1 MISGPVMVQVLEGE
15 GAVAK
20 NRDIMG
26 ATDPKKADA
35 GHDPRRPRRQHR
47 AERRARFGQ
56 PRERRARN
64 RVLLRRD
71 GALPALS
78 AGELALRRAVHKEP
92 MGEATK
98 STARTNL
105 LGLTRAGLEAFVVEM
120 GEKPFRARQ
129 LFKWMYKRAVG
140 DIDAMTDLGKDFR
153 RRLAEIAEIRTPDI
167 HLSQVSA
174 DGTRKWLL
182 KLESGQAIEMV
193 FIPEPGRGTL
203 CISSQVGCQMDCG
216 FCSTAQQGFNRNLDT
231 AEIVGQV
238 WLANRELGYAPGGDR
253 VITNVVFMGM
263 GEPLANY
270 RNVVPAAEIM
280 MDDLGLDLSRRR
292 VTVSTSGLVPQMI
305 RIADET
311 NVALAVSLHA
321 PNDALRSEIVPI
333 NRKHPI
339 KELLDACWHYVE
351 KQNARNVTF
360 EYVMLDGVNDKPQH
374 ARELAQLLRGHPAK
388 VNLIPFNPFPGHDVP
403 ALERGG
409 DRTLPRPAAQGRR
422 DGHDPSHARGRHR
435 RGLRPARRSR
445 QRPRHEPA
453 RPEDFPIAVVQG

>member
-1 MISGPVMVQVLEGE
+1 MNAL
-15 GAVAK
+15 
-20 NRDIMG
+20 
-26 ATDPKKADA
+26 ATPKA
-35 GHDPRRPRRQHR
+35 
-47 AERRARFGQ
+47 
-56 PRERRARN
+56 
-64 RVLLRRD
+64 
-71 GALPALS
+71 
-78 AGELALRRAVHKEP
+78 
-92 MGEATK
+92 
-98 STARTNL
+98 NL
-105 LGLTRAGLEAFVVEM
+105 LGFTKAGLETFVVEM

-129 LFKWMYKRAVG
+129 LMKWMYRRAVG

-153 RRLAEIAEIRTPDI
+153 HRLGAIAEIRAPEVI
-167 HLSQVSA
+167 VAQRSA

-182 KLESGQAIEMV
+182 RLESGQAIEMV

-203 CISSQVGCQMDCG
+203 CISSQVGCTMDCT

-238 WLANRELGYAPGGDR
+238 WLANRELGYSPDGDR

-321 PNDALRSEIVPI
+321 PNDELRSELVPI

-339 KELLDACWHYVE
+339 AELLEACWHYVE
-351 KQNARNVTF
+351 KQNARGVTF
-360 EYVMLDGVNDKPQH
+360 EYVMLDGINDRPEH
-374 ARELAQLLRGHPAK
+374 ARQLAALLRGRPAK
-388 VNLIPFNPFPGHDVP
+388 VNLIPFNAFPGTRYRRSTEE
-403 ALERGG
+403 AIERFRDLLIKGG
-409 DRTLPRPAAQGRR
+409 VIATIRRTRGDDIDAACGQLVGRVNDRTTIRLGQKLVP
-422 DGHDPSHARGRHR
+422 
-435 RGLRPARRSR
+435 LT
-445 QRPRHEPA
+445 
-453 RPEDFPIAVVQG
+453 VVQ